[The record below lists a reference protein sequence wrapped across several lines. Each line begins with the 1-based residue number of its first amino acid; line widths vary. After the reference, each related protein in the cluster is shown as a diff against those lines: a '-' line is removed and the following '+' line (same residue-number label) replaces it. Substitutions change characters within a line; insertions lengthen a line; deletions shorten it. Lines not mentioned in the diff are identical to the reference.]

1 MLSTI
6 RRIYHKLLIICK
18 LNCNGGGIYID
29 HINKGHNCRLIDCT
43 CSSEPY
49 LVTIGNHVSATRTH
63 FETHDGAV
71 WIFRDSHPEWDIIKP
86 INIGNNV
93 YIGTNCII
101 LPGVTIGNNVIIGAG
116 SIVSKDIP
124 SDSVYAGVPARF
136 IKTTDDYLAKI
147 KNSVHNTKLM
157 SWQDKKAFYTNLFKA

>member
-1 MLSTI
+1 MQV
-6 RRIYHKLLIICK
+6 KLQW
-18 LNCNGGGIYID
+18 GGKYID

-43 CSSEPY
+43 W
-49 LVTIGNHVSATRTH
+49 T
-63 FETHDGAV
+63 
-71 WIFRDSHPEWDIIKP
+71 FRESHPEWDIIKP